1 MKNIRWVGK
10 LCLVVAIALELG
22 AIFINLR
29 EGYSAFYLFDLAY
42 KFSIDN
48 NFFLVYWG
56 AIIGIFFFLS
66 DFINKSETKHASEE
80 NANQLETESAS
91 EIEKPSTL
99 DSWKDRFSKWEVKN
113 QMRVDASDLEM
124 KNKYREKKFL
134 WWFQILAISI
144 CGGVSLTIFL
154 SLILDWLFNFGNPM
168 IRFFYLAFSFF
179 FIAITYLS
187 KRKWSE

>member
-1 MKNIRWVGK
+1 MENIRWVGK

-29 EGYSAFYLFDLAY
+29 EGHSAFYLFDLAY

-124 KNKYREKKFL
+124 KNKYRESKFI
-134 WWFQILAISI
+134 WSFQVLVFSACISFI
-144 CGGVSLTIFL
+144 L
-154 SLILDWLFNFGNPM
+154 SLMVMIFVDVLFNSVD
-168 IRFFYLAFSFF
+168 LAFFLATLSFPF
-179 FIAITYLS
+179 WFIALMLYS
-187 KRKWSE
+187 KRKWS